1 MISQKFYYCPIGT
14 EFMCD
19 LCELVFTSKEKL
31 DNHITNAHEDELRSE
46 VCIIQ
51 YNLGIVR
58 CKLTGG
64 SEVSWDHLIENN

>member
-1 MISQKFYYCPIGT
+1 
-14 EFMCD
+14 MCD

-64 SEVSWDHLIENN
+64 S